1 MDIEYTTL
9 INNQI
14 NNENINT
21 DVSELENDNSDKP
34 KKEARKSQKQL
45 FYMTLKNKK
54 KNKSKY

>member
-21 DVSELENDNSDKP
+21 DVSELENDNLDKP
-34 KKEARKSQKQL
+34 KKETRKSQKQL